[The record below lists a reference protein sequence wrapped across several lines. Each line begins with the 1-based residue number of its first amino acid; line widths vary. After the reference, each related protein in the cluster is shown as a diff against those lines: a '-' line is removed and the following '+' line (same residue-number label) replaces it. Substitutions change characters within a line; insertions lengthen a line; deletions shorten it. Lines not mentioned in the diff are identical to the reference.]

1 MPLSLPTLPA
11 PSRLRTALAALA
23 PIAALAAPLAVS
35 APAHAAAGLPK
46 PDHLVVV
53 IEENHSYSDIIGSSS
68 APYINALASQG
79 ASFTQSF
86 AITHPSEPNYLAL
99 FAGSTEGL
107 SSDSCPHT
115 YSTANLGSELIA
127 AGLTF
132 TGYSESMPSDGYTG
146 CTSGEYAR
154 KHNPWSDF
162 SNVPSADNRTFAAF
176 PADYSTLPTVSVVV
190 PNLLDDMHDGTVA
203 QGDTW
208 LQNNIDGYA
217 QWAKTHNSDLI
228 VTWDED
234 DSSSNNQI
242 PTIAVGAHVKPGT
255 YGETI
260 NHYNVLRTIED
271 FYNLTYAGSSSSA
284 TPITDAFTGG
294 TTQNTV
300 SVTNPGSQSGT
311 VGTAVSLQ
319 VQASDSASGQTLT
332 YSAAGLPAGLSIN
345 SSTGLISGTPTA
357 AGSFSVTVSAQDGTG
372 ATGSASFTW
381 TIGSSSSGGC
391 TAAQLL
397 GNPGFETGSAAPWSS
412 TSGVVSN
419 SGSEPPHS
427 GSWDA
432 WLDGYGSAHTDTLS
446 QAVTLP
452 SGCST
457 YSFGFY
463 LHVDTA
469 ETTTSTAYDTLSVQ
483 VLGSSGTVLGTLATY
498 SNLDQNTGYTQ
509 HSFDLSAYAGQSI
522 TLKFTG
528 TEDSAYQTSFFLD
541 DTSVNVS

>member
-1 MPLSLPTLPA
+1 MPLRTPT
-11 PSRLRTALAALA
+11 SRLRTAIAALA
-23 PIAALAAPLAVS
+23 PIAALVAPLTAS
-35 APAHAAAGLPK
+35 APAHAAAALPK

-53 IEENHSYSDIIGSSS
+53 IEENHSYSDVIGSSS
-68 APYINALASQG
+68 APYINSLASQG

-86 AITHPSEPNYLAL
+86 GVAHPSEPNYLAL

-154 KHNPWSDF
+154 KHNPWVNF
-162 SNVPSADNRTFAAF
+162 TNVPSADNRTFAAF
-176 PADYSTLPTVSVVV
+176 PTDFATLPTVSVVV

-208 LQNNIDGYA
+208 LQNNIDAYA

-234 DSSSNNQI
+234 DNSSNNQI
-242 PTIAVGAHVKPGT
+242 PTIAVGAHVKSGT
-255 YGETI
+255 YSETI

-271 FYNLTYAGSSSSA
+271 FYNLGYAGSSSSA

-294 TTQNTV
+294 STQNTV
-300 SVTNPGSQSGT
+300 TVTNPGSQSGT
-311 VGTAVSLQ
+311 VGTAANLQ
-319 VQASDSASGQTLT
+319 IQATDSASGQTLT
-332 YSAAGLPAGLSIN
+332 YSASGLPAGLSIN
-345 SSTGLISGTPTA
+345 ASSGLISGTPTA
-357 AGSFSVTVSAQDGTG
+357 AGSSSVTVSAKDSTG
-372 ATGSASFTW
+372 ATGSAPFTW
-381 TIGSSSSGGC
+381 TISPSSGGGGC

-397 GNPGFETGSAAPWSS
+397 GNPGFETGSAAPWTSS
-412 TSGVVSN
+412 SGVVS
-419 SGSEPPHS
+419 SDSSEPPNG
-427 GSWDA
+427 GSYDA
-432 WLDGYGSAHTDTLS
+432 WLDGYGSTHTDTLA

-452 SGCST
+452 TGCSS
-457 YSFGFY
+457 YNVSFY
-463 LHVDTA
+463 LHIDTA
-469 ETTTSTAYDTLSVQ
+469 ETSTSTASDKLTVQ
-483 VLGSSGTVLGTLATY
+483 VLSSSGAVLATLATY

-509 HSFDLSAYAGQSI
+509 HSFSLSSYAGQNI
-522 TLKFTG
+522 TVKFTG
-528 TEDSAYQTSFFLD
+528 TENSSRQTSFVVD
-541 DTSVNVS
+541 DTALNVS

>member
-1 MPLSLPTLPA
+1 MPLRTPT
-11 PSRLRTALAALA
+11 SRLRTAIAALA
-23 PIAALAAPLAVS
+23 PIAALVAPLTAS
-35 APAHAAAGLPK
+35 APAHAAAALPK

-53 IEENHSYSDIIGSSS
+53 IEENHSYSDVIGSSS
-68 APYINALASQG
+68 APYINSLASQG

-86 AITHPSEPNYLAL
+86 AVSHPSEPNYLAL

-154 KHNPWSDF
+154 KHNPWVNF
-162 SNVPSADNRTFAAF
+162 TNVPSADNRTFAAF
-176 PADYSTLPTVSVVV
+176 PTNFAALPTVSVVV

-208 LQNNIDGYA
+208 LQNNIDAYA

-234 DSSSNNQI
+234 DNSSNNQI
-242 PTIAVGAHVKPGT
+242 PTIAVGAHVKPGA

-271 FYNLTYAGSSSSA
+271 FYNLGYAGSSSSA
-284 TPITDAFTGG
+284 TPITDAFTSGP
-294 TTQNTV
+294 TQNSVT
-300 SVTNPGSQSGT
+300 VTNPGGQSGT
-311 VGTAVSLQ
+311 LGTAANLQ
-319 VQASDSASGQTLT
+319 IQAADSASGQTLT
-332 YSAAGLPAGLSIN
+332 YSASGLPAGLSIN
-345 SSTGLISGTPTA
+345 ASTGLISGTPTA
-357 AGSFSVTVSAQDGTG
+357 AGSSSVTVSATDGTG

-381 TIGSSSSGGC
+381 TISSSSGGGGC

-397 GNPGFETGSAAPWSS
+397 GNPGFETGAAAPWTS
-412 TSGVVSN
+412 TSAVVSN
-419 SGSEPPHS
+419 DSSEPPHG
-427 GSWDA
+427 GSYDA
-432 WLDGYGSAHTDTLS
+432 WLDGYGSTHTDTLA

-452 SGCST
+452 TGCSN
-457 YSFGFY
+457 YGFSFY
-463 LHVDTA
+463 LHIDTA
-469 ETTTSTAYDTLSVQ
+469 ETSTSTASDKLTVQ
-483 VLGSSGTVLGTLATY
+483 VLSSSGTVLATLATY
-498 SNLDQNTGYTQ
+498 SNLNQNTGYAQ
-509 HSFDLSAYAGQSI
+509 HSFSLSSYAGQNI
-522 TLKFTG
+522 TVKFTG
-528 TEDSAYQTSFFLD
+528 TENSSRQTSFVVD
-541 DTSVNVS
+541 DTALNVS

>member
-1 MPLSLPTLPA
+1 VPLRTQT
-11 PSRLRTALAALA
+11 SRLRTAIAALA
-23 PIAALAAPLAVS
+23 PIAALVVPLTAS
-35 APAHAAAGLPK
+35 APAHAAAALPK

-53 IEENHSYSDIIGSSS
+53 IEENHSYSDIIASSS
-68 APYINALASQG
+68 APYINSLASQG

-86 AITHPSEPNYLAL
+86 AVAHPSEPNYLAL

-154 KHNPWSDF
+154 KHNPWVNF
-162 SNVPSADNRTFAAF
+162 TNVPSAANRTFAAF
-176 PADYSTLPTVSVVV
+176 PTNFAALPTVSIVV

-208 LQNNIDGYA
+208 LRNNIDAYA

-234 DSSSNNQI
+234 DNSSNNQI
-242 PTIAVGAHVKPGT
+242 PTIAVGAHVKSGA
-255 YGETI
+255 YSETI

-271 FYNLTYAGSSSSA
+271 FYNLGYAGSSSSA

-294 TTQNTV
+294 STQNTV
-300 SVTNPGSQSGT
+300 TVTNPGSQSGT
-311 VGTAVSLQ
+311 VGTAANLPI
-319 VQASDSASGQTLT
+319 QAADSASGQTLT

-345 SSTGLISGTPTA
+345 ASSGLISGTPTA
-357 AGSFSVTVSAQDGTG
+357 AGSSSVTVSAMDSTG

-381 TIGSSSSGGC
+381 TISPSSGGGGC

-397 GNPGFETGSAAPWSS
+397 GNPGFETGSAAPWTSS
-412 TSGVVSN
+412 SGVVSN
-419 SGSEPPHS
+419 DSSEPPHG
-427 GSWDA
+427 GSYDA
-432 WLDGYGSAHTDTLS
+432 WLDGYGSTHTDTLA

-452 SGCST
+452 AGCST
-457 YSFGFY
+457 YGFSFY
-463 LHVDTA
+463 LHIDTA
-469 ETTTSTAYDTLSVQ
+469 ETSTSTAADKLTVQ
-483 VLGSSGTVLGTLATY
+483 VLSSSGTVLATLATY

-509 HSFDLSAYAGQSI
+509 RNLSLSSYAGQNI

-528 TEDSAYQTSFFLD
+528 TENSSRQTSFVVD
-541 DTSVNVS
+541 DTALNVS

>member
-1 MPLSLPTLPA
+1 MPLPTTPN
-11 PSRLRTALAALA
+11 RLRTALAALA
-23 PIAALAAPLAVS
+23 PIAALLAPLTAS

-53 IEENHSYSDIIGSSS
+53 IEENHSYSDVIGSSS
-68 APYINALASQG
+68 APYINALAAQG
-79 ASFTQSF
+79 ANFTQSF

-154 KHNPWSDF
+154 KHNPWSNF
-162 SNVPSADNRTFAAF
+162 TNVPSADNRTFAAF
-176 PADYSTLPTVSVVV
+176 PTDYSTLPAVSIVV

-234 DSSSNNQI
+234 DNSSNNQI

-271 FYNLTYAGSSSSA
+271 FYNLGYAGSSSSA
-284 TPITDAFTGG
+284 TPITDAFTAGS
-294 TTQNTV
+294 TQNTV
-300 SVTNPGSQSGT
+300 TVTNPGSQSGT
-311 VGTAVSLQ
+311 VGTALSLQ
-319 VQASDSASGQTLT
+319 VQAADSASGQTLT
-332 YSAAGLPAGLSIN
+332 YSASGLPAGLSIN
-345 SSTGLISGTPTA
+345 SATGLISGTPAA
-357 AGSFSVTVSAQDGTG
+357 AGSSSVTVSAKDGTG

-381 TIGSSSSGGC
+381 TISTSSGGGGC

-397 GNPGFETGSAAPWSS
+397 GNPGFETGSASPWSAS
-412 TSGVVSN
+412 SGVVSN
-419 SGSEPPHS
+419 SSSEPPHS
-427 GSWDA
+427 GTYDA
-432 WLDGYGSAHTDTLS
+432 WMDGYGSTHTDTLS
-446 QAVTLP
+446 QAVTVP
-452 SGCST
+452 NGCST
-457 YSFGFY
+457 YNFAFY
-463 LHVDTA
+463 LHIDTA
-469 ETTTSTAYDTLSVQ
+469 ETSTTTAYDKLSVQ
-483 VLGSSGTVLGTLATY
+483 VLSSSGSVLATLATY
-498 SNLDQNTGYTQ
+498 SNLDHNTGYTQ
-509 HSFDLSAYAGQSI
+509 HSFNLSAYAGQSI

-528 TEDSAYQTSFFLD
+528 TEDSSQQTSFVAD
-541 DTSVNVS
+541 DTSLNVS